1 MSDQPQYS
9 IMRDVILFAGLGVLV
24 AIIFLSQGTVY
35 SLRMMVEA
43 GCYAII
49 ALGLTIQWGYAG
61 LFNVGIMGFIAAGAA
76 SSMLIS
82 FPQNPE
88 FWNSAGP
95 SLVGMFLVK
104 LVACGVAVWVASKS
118 NRWGMGPKLR
128 TLLIAVAIAMSYLV
142 LSSHMDTMAR
152 EIEQASG
159 WMGGLGLPVM
169 VGWLVAGIFA
179 GVIALLTTGQLGPL
193 IPLASVFLAFF
204 WLYNVVDAARR
215 AVMVNEALAGR
226 SSIELPEDYA
236 APGLRGSILGGTIL
250 VLAGLVLLSHNLLGL
265 SLEWL
270 EDWWP
275 LAIVLFGAF
284 LIYKAMSEKA
294 ADSAGL
300 DEE

>member
-1 MSDQPQYS
+1 MIEQTPAMEQPSQPQTPPSSQPAEPMPAAPAAQPTS
-9 IMRDVILFAGLGVLV
+9 IANDARRRSPFLAAALSMMPGLG
-24 AIIFLSQGTVY
+24 QVY
-35 SLRMMVEA
+35 
-43 GCYAII
+43 
-49 ALGLTIQWGYAG
+49 LGYYQL
-61 LFNVGIMGFIAAGAA
+61 GFIH
-76 SSMLIS
+76 
-82 FPQNPE
+82 
-88 FWNSAGP
+88 
-95 SLVGMFLVK
+95 
-104 LVACGVAVWVASKS
+104 VAV
-118 NRWGMGPKLR
+118 
-128 TLLIAVAIAMSYLV
+128 
-142 LSSHMDTMAR
+142 
-152 EIEQASG
+152 
-159 WMGGLGLPVM
+159 
-169 VGWLVAGIFA
+169 FA

-250 VLAGLVLLSHNLLGL
+250 VLAGLVLLSHNLLGV